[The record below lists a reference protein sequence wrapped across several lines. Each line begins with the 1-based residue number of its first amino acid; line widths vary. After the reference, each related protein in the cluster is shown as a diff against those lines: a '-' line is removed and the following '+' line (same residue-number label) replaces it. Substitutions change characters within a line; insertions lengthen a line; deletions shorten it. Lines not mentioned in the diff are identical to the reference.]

1 LSASSTA
8 ARFHAPNVEE
18 GASSLESCANLKKD
32 EVARSERLLRAS
44 LSGTIMAAVTE
55 LEDVQAEQSKNDAE
69 RSLKEMELETNEKA
83 LEKVT
88 VARTAMQNELAEQE
102 GT

>member
-1 LSASSTA
+1 
-8 ARFHAPNVEE
+8 
-18 GASSLESCANLKKD
+18 
-32 EVARSERLLRAS
+32 
-44 LSGTIMAAVTE
+44 MAAVTE